1 MHWPKVQGC
10 EMRSAAQPMDV
21 EDVQGAFYIFGAF
34 LFLSCLGLGAENLL
48 HRYCRHNKMRQ
59 WKSSQIFKKTVFD

>member
-1 MHWPKVQGC
+1 MYWPRVQGC
-10 EMRSAAQPMDV
+10 EKPSKGEPLGL

-34 LFLSCLGLGAENLL
+34 LFLSCLGLTAENLL

-59 WKSSQIFKKTVFD
+59 WKSSQFFKKTVFD